1 MTIGG
6 FRAATSVLLW
16 PQPQRLRKP
25 TPPSLGTVS
34 RAAGRNEARRPVVTA
49 DLPGTPEQETDA
61 EMTAVTHSSTEPP
74 STPPRAGRRVRAGKI
89 VANLSTAALYEA
101 ALRDGEGM
109 IAAEGPLVVS
119 TGTHTGRSP
128 KDKFIVREPSSE
140 ANIWW
145 GDVNHEIS
153 QEHYDR
159 LRNRL
164 MAYVAD
170 RRLYSQDLFIGAHPK
185 HRRSLR
191 VYTETAWASIFARNL
206 FRRPTAEELGSFA
219 PNFTILDVPSF
230 EADPATEGTRT
241 GTAILV
247 HLQRMEIII
256 VGTMYAG
263 EIKKSAFTV
272 MNYLMPDE
280 GVLPM
285 HSSVNVGEAGDSV
298 VFFGLSGTGKTTLS
312 ADPQRSLIGDDEHG
326 WGSDY
331 VFNFEGGCYAKTIRL
346 SPMYEPDIFAT
357 TRRFGTIL
365 ENVDIDPATREL
377 DLDSERLT
385 ENTRGAYPLHFIG
398 NADPTGI
405 AGTPRNVVFL
415 TADAFGVLPPISR
428 LTREQA
434 AYHFISGYTAKLAGT
449 EIGVKEPSATFSA
462 GFGAPFL
469 PRHPGVYAEELM
481 DRLEKFNVPVWLVNT
496 GWTGGPYGTGE
507 RMNINYTRNMVRA
520 ALDGSLDDV
529 PTVTDPVFRVAV
541 PTAVPGVP
549 AEVLVPRNT
558 WTDTA
563 AYDAAARR
571 IAAMFHANF
580 EAYAS
585 GVSKAVRDA
594 GPIQADAAGDVPV
607 SAPGEG

>member
-1 MTIGG
+1 
-6 FRAATSVLLW
+6 
-16 PQPQRLRKP
+16 
-25 TPPSLGTVS
+25 
-34 RAAGRNEARRPVVTA
+34 
-49 DLPGTPEQETDA
+49 
-61 EMTAVTHSSTEPP
+61 MTAVRPATSHPP
-74 STPPRAGRRVRAGKI
+74 SPRAGHPATRVRAGKI

-101 ALRDGEGM
+101 AVRDGEGL

-140 ANIWW
+140 ANVWW
-145 GDVNHEIS
+145 GDVNHPITE
-153 QEHYDR
+153 EHYDK
-159 LRNRL
+159 LRARL
-164 MAYVAD
+164 MAYIAD
-170 RRLYSQDLFIGAHPK
+170 RRLYSQDMFIGAHPS

-206 FRRPTAEELGSFA
+206 FRRPSAEDLASFA
-219 PNFTILDVPSF
+219 PNFTIIDVPSF
-230 EADPATEGTRT
+230 QADPSTEGTRT

-272 MNYLMPDE
+272 MNYLLPDE

-285 HSSVNVGEAGDSV
+285 HSSINVGEAGDSCI
-298 VFFGLSGTGKTTLS
+298 FFGLSGTGKTTLS
-312 ADPQRSLIGDDEHG
+312 ADPLRSLIGDDEHG

-346 SPMYEPDIFAT
+346 SPAYEPDIFAT

-377 DLDSERLT
+377 DLDSEKFT

-449 EIGVKEPSATFSA
+449 EVGVKEPSATFSA

-469 PRHPGVYAEELM
+469 PRHPGVYAHLLM
-481 DRLEKFNVPVWLVNT
+481 DRLEQYDVPVWLVNT
-496 GWTGGPYGTGE
+496 GWTGGPYGTGS
-507 RMNINYTRNMVRA
+507 RMNITHTRNMVRA
-520 ALDGSLDDV
+520 ALSGALADV
-529 PTVTDPVFRVAV
+529 PTVIDPIFRVAV
-541 PTAVPGVP
+541 PTEVPGVP
-549 AEVLVPRNT
+549 PEVLVPRST
-558 WTDTA
+558 WPSGE

-571 IAAMFHANF
+571 IAHMFHENF
-580 EAYAS
+580 EQYAS
-585 GVSKAVRDA
+585 GVSQAVRDA
-594 GPIQADAAGDVPV
+594 GPITVDVV
-607 SAPGEG
+607 EDVRRSAPGEG

>member
-1 MTIGG
+1 M
-6 FRAATSVLLW
+6 
-16 PQPQRLRKP
+16 
-25 TPPSLGTVS
+25 
-34 RAAGRNEARRPVVTA
+34 
-49 DLPGTPEQETDA
+49 
-61 EMTAVTHSSTEPP
+61 AVTPSTDQPP
-74 STPPRAGRRVRAGKI
+74 STRSPRPAAPRAGTRVRAGKI
-89 VANLSTAALYEA
+89 VANLSSAALYEA
-101 ALRDGEGM
+101 AVRDGEGM

-128 KDKFIVREPSSE
+128 KDKFIVCEPSTE
-140 ANIWW
+140 AGIWW
-145 GDVNHEIS
+145 GDVNHPIS
-153 QEHYDR
+153 EAHYDK
-159 LRNRL
+159 LRARL
-164 MAYVAD
+164 MDYVGSK
-170 RRLYSQDLFIGAHPK
+170 RLYSQDLFIGAHPK

-206 FRRPTAEELGSFA
+206 FRRPTPEELAGFA

-230 EADPATEGTRT
+230 EADPSTEGTRS

-285 HSSVNVGEAGDSV
+285 HSSVNVGKDGDSV

-312 ADPQRSLIGDDEHG
+312 ADPLRSLIGDDEHG

-377 DLDSERLT
+377 DLDSERFT
-385 ENTRGAYPLHFIG
+385 ENTRAAYPLHFIG
-398 NADPTGI
+398 NADPTGM

-449 EIGVKEPSATFSA
+449 EVGVKEPSATFSA

-469 PRHPGVYAEELM
+469 PRHPGVYAELLM
-481 DRLEKFNVPVWLVNT
+481 DRLDRYDVPVWLVNT
-496 GWTGGPYGTGE
+496 GWTGGPYGTGK
-507 RMNINYTRNMVRA
+507 RMDINHTRNMVRA
-520 ALDGSLDDV
+520 ALNGELRDV
-529 PTVTDPVFRVAV
+529 PMSKDPVFGLAV
-541 PTAVPGVP
+541 PTSVPGVP
-549 AEVLVPRNT
+549 SELLAPRDTWADPAE
-558 WTDTA
+558 
-563 AYDAAARR
+563 YDAAAKR
-571 IAAMFHANF
+571 IAHMFHENF
-580 EAYAS
+580 RAYAE
-585 GVSKAVRDA
+585 GVSRAVRNAGPVDFQDA
-594 GPIQADAAGDVPV
+594 GEVTM

>member
-1 MTIGG
+1 M
-6 FRAATSVLLW
+6 
-16 PQPQRLRKP
+16 
-25 TPPSLGTVS
+25 S
-34 RAAGRNEARRPVVTA
+34 RAAGRIEARRPLVASVA
-49 DLPGTPEQETDA
+49 IGKPEQEIDA
-61 EMTAVTHSSTEPP
+61 AMTVTQPPTEPP
-74 STPPRAGRRVRAGKI
+74 STRSPRTGSRVRAGKI

-101 ALRDGEGM
+101 AVRDGEGM
-109 IAAEGPLVVS
+109 IAADGPLVVS

-128 KDKFIVREPSSE
+128 RDKFIVREPSTEPS
-140 ANIWW
+140 IWW
-145 GDVNHEIS
+145 GEVNKPITE
-153 QEHYDR
+153 EHYDR
-159 LRNRL
+159 LRARL

-191 VYTETAWASIFARNL
+191 VYTETAWASVFARNL
-206 FRRPTAEELGSFA
+206 FRRPAPDDLKSFT
-219 PNFTILDVPSF
+219 PNFTIIDVPSF
-230 EADPATEGTRT
+230 EADPSTEGTRT

-247 HLQRMEIII
+247 HLQRMEIIV

-272 MNYLMPDE
+272 MNYLLPDE

-285 HSSVNVGEAGDSV
+285 HSSVNVGKDGDSS

-312 ADPQRSLIGDDEHG
+312 ADPLRSLIGDDEHG

-365 ENVDIDPATREL
+365 ENVDIDPVSREL
-377 DLDSERLT
+377 DLDSERFT
-385 ENTRGAYPLHFIG
+385 ENTRAAYPLHFIG

-449 EIGVKEPSATFSA
+449 EVGVREPSATFSA

-469 PRHPGVYAEELM
+469 PRHPGVYAELLM
-481 DRLEKFNVPVWLVNT
+481 DRLDTYDVPVWLVNT
-496 GWTGGPYGTGE
+496 GWTGGPYGTGH
-507 RMNINYTRNMVRA
+507 RMDITHTRNMVRA
-520 ALDGSLDDV
+520 ALNGELGDA
-529 PTVTDPVFRVAV
+529 PTVTDRVFGLAV
-541 PTAVPGVP
+541 PTDVPGVP
-549 AEVLVPRNT
+549 REVLIPRDT
-558 WTDTA
+558 WEDPA
-563 AYDAAARR
+563 AYDRAAAT
-571 IAAMFHANF
+571 IAGMFHDNF
-580 EAYAS
+580 AAYAD
-585 GVSKAVRDA
+585 GVSEAVRAA
-594 GPIQADAAGDVPV
+594 GPAPVGPARKLPV

>member
-1 MTIGG
+1 MSTATAPRSARSLARPGMTNLSSAELYELALREGEG
-6 FRAATSVLLW
+6 LL
-16 PQPQRLRKP
+16 
-25 TPPSLGTVS
+25 
-34 RAAGRNEARRPVVTA
+34 AAG
-49 DLPGTPEQETDA
+49 
-61 EMTAVTHSSTEPP
+61 
-74 STPPRAGRRVRAGKI
+74 
-89 VANLSTAALYEA
+89 
-101 ALRDGEGM
+101 
-109 IAAEGPLVVS
+109 GPLVVR
-119 TGTHTGRSP
+119 TGQHTGRSP
-128 KDKFIVREPSSE
+128 KDKFIVVEPSSE
-140 ANIWW
+140 ANVWW
-145 GDVNHEIS
+145 GDVNHPIS
-153 QEHYDR
+153 EEHYDR
-159 LRNRL
+159 LRARL
-164 MAYVAD
+164 MTYILERD
-170 RRLYSQDLFIGAHPK
+170 LYSQDLFIGAHPT

-206 FRRPTAEELGSFA
+206 FRRPTQDQLGSFV
-219 PNFTILDVPSF
+219 PNFTIMDVPSF
-230 EADPATEGTRT
+230 QADPATEGTRT

-247 HLQRMEIII
+247 NLARMEVII

-285 HSSVNVGEAGDSV
+285 HSSVNVGKAGDSV

-312 ADPQRSLIGDDEHG
+312 ADPLRSLIGDDEHG

-346 SPMYEPDIFAT
+346 SSMYEPDIFAT
-357 TRRFGTIL
+357 TKRFGTIL
-365 ENVDIDPATREL
+365 ENVDIDPITREL
-377 DLDSERLT
+377 DLDSERFT

-405 AGTPRNVVFL
+405 AGVPRNVVFL

-469 PRHPGVYAEELM
+469 PRHPGVYAHLLM
-481 DRLEKFNVPVWLVNT
+481 DRLEQYDVPVWLVNT
-496 GWTGGPYGTGE
+496 GWTGGPYGVGQ
-507 RMNINYTRNMVRA
+507 RMNINHTRNMVRA
-520 ALDGSLDDV
+520 ALNGDLSDV
-529 PTVTDPVFRVAV
+529 PTVIDPVFGVAV

-549 AEVLVPRNT
+549 SEVLIPRTT
-558 WTDTA
+558 WPDGV

-571 IAAMFHANF
+571 IAAMFHENF
-580 EAYAS
+580 AKYAD
-585 GVSKAVRDA
+585 GVSAGVRSA
-594 GPIQADAAGDVPV
+594 GPTVIEGAGKD
-607 SAPGEG
+607 